1 MLRLITP
8 LHQNSDHLQ
17 CALIAYVRTLQSSL
31 AGSAEVVYIGGPYR
45 TRTDHLLRARQA
57 LSQMS

>member
-1 MLRLITP
+1 L
-8 LHQNSDHLQ
+8 DKF
-17 CALIAYVRTLQSSL
+17 
-31 AGSAEVVYIGGPYR
+31 GGPYR